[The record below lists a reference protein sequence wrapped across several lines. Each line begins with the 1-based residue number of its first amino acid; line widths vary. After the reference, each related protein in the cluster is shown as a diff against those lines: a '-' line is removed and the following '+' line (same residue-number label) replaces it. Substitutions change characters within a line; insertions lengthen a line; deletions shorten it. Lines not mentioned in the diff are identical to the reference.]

1 MKTIDKIFNVAE
13 KFKPNQEVYPLSIDE
28 FDEALDGGFRDG
40 ELIVV
45 SGQTGQGKTTFAQ
58 ILTKNFHDVG
68 VPSLWFS
75 YEMNPWYLKEKFVS
89 MGCQKDLLAYSPID
103 MASSALQFIDKT
115 IKEGIETEAT
125 KIVFID
131 HLHYLV
137 PLEQSTSSSLMIGGI
152 VRELK
157 KMAVSNN
164 VVIVLIA
171 HTKKIYQDEELS
183 LSSIRDSSLIAQ
195 EADYVFLVERL
206 KAEKKKLSGKTTQW
220 LNQTKVQV
228 AKNRRTGNMMYVIFE
243 FINNNLIPIHKDN
256 EEQVYA
262 AESGSSWNDLVNEL

>member
-1 MKTIDKIFNVAE
+1 MKTIEKIFKVAQDY
-13 KFKPNQEVYPLSIDE
+13 KPNQEVYPLGLDD
-28 FDEALDGGFRDG
+28 FDKAIDGGFRDG
-40 ELIVV
+40 ELVVV

-58 ILTKNFHDVG
+58 ILTKNFDEVG

-75 YEMNPWYLKEKFVS
+75 YEMNPWYLKEKFVG
-89 MGCQKDLLAYSPID
+89 MGCDSSLLAYSPID
-103 MASSALQFIDKT
+103 MASNALSTIDKM
-115 IKEGIETEAT
+115 IRDGIEQEAT

-137 PLEQSTSSSLMIGGI
+137 PLDQSTSSSLMIGGI

-157 KMAVSNN
+157 KMAVRHN

-195 EADYVFLVERL
+195 ESDYVFLVERL
-206 KAEKKKLSGKTTQW
+206 KAEQKKLGGKSTKW
-220 LNQTKVQV
+220 LNQTKVQL
-228 AKNRRTGNMMYVIFE
+228 AKNRRTGNMMYTIFE
-243 FINNNLIPIHKDN
+243 FINNNLIPIHKDH
-256 EEQVYA
+256 EEQFFA
-262 AESGSSWNDLVNEL
+262 AESGSSMHDLIEKL